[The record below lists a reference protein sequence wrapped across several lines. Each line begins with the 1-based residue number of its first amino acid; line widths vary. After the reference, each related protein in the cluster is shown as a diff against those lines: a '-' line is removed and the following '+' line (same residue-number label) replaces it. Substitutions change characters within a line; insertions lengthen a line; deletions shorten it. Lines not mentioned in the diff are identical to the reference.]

1 MLFSYVESD
10 SDFDLPV
17 KRSSMFQR
25 SATAFRG
32 SARRVTRVFGKIK
45 TKTVFGGYIDDSSD
59 AEDSTAAVYNY
70 PTSNRNR
77 QHDEDDM
84 FFQ

>member
-25 SATAFRG
+25 SATALQG
-32 SARRVTRVFGKIK
+32 SVRRVRRVFDMIK
-45 TKTVFGGYIDDSSD
+45 TKTVFGGTIDDSSD

-70 PTSNRNR
+70 PSSNRIR
-77 QHDEDDM
+77 QNDEDDI
-84 FFQ
+84 FF